1 MKRSKIRIVEANI
14 FSDPV
19 NVEYVPDFI
28 NQMNEVNCMGS
39 MAMFI
44 CSILI
49 IETRE
54 PRCCRFM
61 KDLKS

>member
-49 IETRE
+49 IDSRA
-54 PRCCRFM
+54 P
-61 KDLKS
+61 LL